1 MLANRTLDFC
11 EMEDIVNHNVFL
23 HSLLNHF
30 LENLKFA
37 IKCPFKKVREFE
49 RGRLLADFDVSR
61 ESMS

>member
-11 EMEDIVNHNVFL
+11 EMEQIVNHNVFL

-37 IKCPFKKVREFE
+37 IKCPFKKVK
-49 RGRLLADFDVSR
+49 DVWENLKNLQEDR
-61 ESMS
+61 